1 MLNEFYD
8 KPWMRP
14 MQYTD
19 SHNAG
24 APDREAAEATED
36 EVPADLRMDSERV
49 EKMAGKPAGSLRDT
63 TPLDYRTGN
72 PEHVFGLDDDDEA

>member
-1 MLNEFYD
+1 MFYD

-19 SHNAG
+19 RNDAG
-24 APDREAAEATED
+24 APVREAETATED
-36 EVPADLRMDSERV
+36 TPAGDVPLRMESDRV
-49 EKMAGKPAGSLRDT
+49 EKMAAKPANGLRDT